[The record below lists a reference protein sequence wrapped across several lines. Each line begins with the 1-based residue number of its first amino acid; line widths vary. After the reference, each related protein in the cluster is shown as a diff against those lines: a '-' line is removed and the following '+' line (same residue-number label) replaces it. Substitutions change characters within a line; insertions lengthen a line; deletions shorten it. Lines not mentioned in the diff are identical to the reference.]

1 MVIAVVIAFMPFVTD
16 NAYAASR
23 YGTKEARITQN
34 EKMYKKA
41 AAMSSSTRAKYLNVS
56 LSDMYETDYAG
67 MSKAEQKSGNLLKDF
82 LKKRGIRKM
91 IWKK

>member
-1 MVIAVVIAFMPFVTD
+1 MKILNKIISGVMVIAVVIAFMPFVTD

-41 AAMSSSTRAKYLNVS
+41 AAMSSSTRAKYLIAFGYV
-56 LSDMYETDYAG
+56 
-67 MSKAEQKSGNLLKDF
+67 
-82 LKKRGIRKM
+82 
-91 IWKK
+91 